1 MQIRKEVYFLKDTK
15 KKEAIREIS
24 LLVNYLESRDDKS
37 SGLLDIIDV
46 LKQVYK
52 NLEDAKN
59 PEALLNKLI
68 NYIRSVA
75 MQYKI
80 HFPSKEEKLIIDLEV
95 LGQRAGLNG
104 RYMADFSDKSQFY
117 SLLENIPRHN

>member
-1 MQIRKEVYFLKDTK
+1 MC
-15 KKEAIREIS
+15 
-24 LLVNYLESRDDKS
+24 LLVNYLESYDYKN

-52 NLEDAKN
+52 NLEDVKN
-59 PEALLNKLI
+59 PEALLNKLV

-75 MQYKI
+75 MQYKM
-80 HFPSKEEKLIIDLEV
+80 HFPSNEEKLIIDLGV

-117 SLLENIPRHN
+117 SLLENIPHHN

>member
-1 MQIRKEVYFLKDTK
+1 MKDTK